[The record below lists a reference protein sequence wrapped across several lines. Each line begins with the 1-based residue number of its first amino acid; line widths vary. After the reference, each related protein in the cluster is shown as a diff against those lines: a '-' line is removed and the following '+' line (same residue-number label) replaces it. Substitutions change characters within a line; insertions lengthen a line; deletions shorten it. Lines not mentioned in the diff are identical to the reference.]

1 MDKYLLGIDIG
12 SSALKITFLSTE
24 GRTVGPFGSEIK
36 MVAPRPGYVEQNPD
50 SWMEIFANTFSD
62 AIKHSGIDPADIIAI
77 APDATTHTT
86 VLLDRDFRPVRPA
99 IMWND
104 QRSVAI
110 AERLKKEH
118 GELIFRLTNHEPGA
132 MWSLCQNLWV
142 KENEP
147 EKWAK
152 VVHMVFAKDYL
163 RFCLT
168 GQYLTDYIDA
178 QGSQFF
184 DVEKNEW
191 SDYLCGLMGFERSR
205 LPEIKKPTDF
215 AGVVTEEAAKRTG
228 LKAGTKVY
236 VGTTDT
242 VMEVFAAGA
251 VAKGE
256 STVKL
261 ATSGRICVVSDK
273 AYPHPMLVNYSHVAE
288 GLWYP
293 GTGTRSC
300 ASSLRW
306 FKDNFARFEEVQAKK
321 ENRNVFAMLDE
332 FAEKIPVGS
341 DKLFYHPY
349 LLGEFTPYANA
360 NLRASFIGASYS
372 HTTAHFARAIMEG
385 CAYSLRDC
393 FSVIDELGL
402 VANGKTRLI
411 GGGSGSKLWAG
422 IVADVL
428 QRTLVRPSVSD
439 SSFGSAMLA
448 GIGAGVFS
456 DAGDAVA
463 KCVKYT
469 DEILPNPENFE
480 KYNILFDYYKK
491 IQKQL
496 EGVYNELAG
505 ENI

>member
-1 MDKYLLGIDIG
+1 MNEYLLGVDIG
-12 SSALKITFLSTE
+12 SSALKITLLCAD
-24 GRTVGPFGSEIK
+24 GRTVGPFSREIK
-36 MVAPRPGYVEQNPD
+36 MSAKRPGYVEQNPD
-50 SWMEIFANTFSD
+50 SWLEIFSQALSE
-62 AIKHSGIDPADIIAI
+62 AVEIAGIDTADIVAL

-86 VLLDRDFRPVRPA
+86 VLLDSEFRPVRPA

-104 QRSVAI
+104 QRSAAI
-110 AERLKKEH
+110 AEKLKKEH
-118 GELIFRLTNHEPGA
+118 GDLIFRLTNHEPGA

-142 KENEP
+142 RENEP
-147 EKWAK
+147 DNWNR
-152 VVHMVFAKDYL
+152 VSHMMFAKDYF

-168 GQYLTDYIDA
+168 GDYLTDYIDA

-191 SDYLCGLMGFERSR
+191 SDSLCDLMGFDCAR
-205 LPEIKKPTDF
+205 LPEVKKPTDF
-215 AGVVTEEAAKRTG
+215 AGVVTKEAAAKTG
-228 LKAGTKVY
+228 LKAGTKVF

-251 VAKGE
+251 VSKGQ

-261 ATSGRICVVSDK
+261 ATSGRICVIADK
-273 AYPHPMLVNYSHVAE
+273 AYPHPMLVNYSHVVD

-306 FKDNFARFEEVQAKK
+306 FKDNFARYEEVQAEK
-321 ENRNVFAMLDE
+321 ENRSVFEILGE
-332 FAEKIPVGS
+332 LAEKIPVGS

-360 NLRASFIGASYS
+360 NLRASFTGASYS
-372 HTTAHFARAIMEG
+372 HTNGHFVRAIMEG
-385 CAYSLRDC
+385 CAFSLRDC

-402 VANGKTRLI
+402 PANGETRLI
-411 GGGSGSKLWAG
+411 GGGSASRLWSQ

-428 QRTLVRPSVSD
+428 QRPLIRPSVSD

-448 GIGAGVFS
+448 GIGAGVFV
-456 DAGDAVA
+456 DAHDAVA
-463 KCVKYT
+463 KCVKCDDVIT
-469 DEILPNPENFE
+469 PKIENYE
-480 KYNILFDYYKK
+480 AYNTLFRYYKK

-496 EGVYNELAG
+496 EGVYTDLAG
-505 ENI
+505 MEL